1 MEKRRT
7 VITGIGAITPY
18 GIGVDKLWDAV
29 KNGKSGITFVPAPRI
44 DEEKQTTHVYG
55 VVPEYDE
62 TQYMD
67 IKETK
72 RLDDFIKYALV
83 ASEEAMKESGLNM
96 ENEDEYRVGC
106 LVSSAAGGHHTIE
119 ENHITMLN
127 RGYTK
132 CSPFTIPA
140 MIVNMA
146 AGKVAIKYGLKGV
159 NKAIV
164 SACATSTQSIGD
176 AMRTI
181 QYGDADVV
189 VTGGTEATVC
199 NMGVGGFSAA
209 RTLSKRNDEPTKAS
223 RPYDVDRDGF
233 VMSEGSGIL
242 IVEELEHA
250 KKRGAKILAE
260 IVGYGQTC
268 DAYDIVAPDPTG
280 TSAAKAM
287 EIALKDA
294 GITPQDIDYINTHGT
309 STHVG
314 DLGEA
319 LAISKVFGDTDKNN
333 HLMVS
338 STKSMHGHLLGAAG
352 AIEAIICI
360 KAMEDGIVPP
370 TINLDNLDP
379 ELPKLNYVPNKAIKT
394 DLKYTMSNSFGFGGH
409 DASIILKKYEE

>member
-1 MEKRRT
+1 MEKRRA
-7 VITGIGAITPY
+7 VITGMGAITPY
-18 GIGVDKLWDAV
+18 GIGVDTLWNAV
-29 KNGKSGITFVPAPRI
+29 KNGVSGITYVGAPRI
-44 DEEKQTTHVYG
+44 DEEKQTTHIYG

-62 TQYMD
+62 EKYMD
-67 IKETK
+67 AKEAK

-83 ASEEAMKESGLNM
+83 ASDEAMKESGLNI
-96 ENEDEYRVGC
+96 EQEDEYRVGC
-106 LVSSAAGGHHTIE
+106 MVSSAAGGFRTIE
-119 ENHITMLN
+119 ESHLAMLK

-132 CSPFTIPA
+132 CSPFTVPA

-176 AMRTI
+176 AYRTI

-199 NMGVGGFSAA
+199 NMGVGAFSAA

-233 VMSEGSGIL
+233 VMSEGCGVLVI
-242 IVEELEHA
+242 EELEHA
-250 KKRGAKILAE
+250 KKRNANIIAE

-280 TSAAKAM
+280 KSAAKAM
-287 EIALKDA
+287 EFALKDA
-294 GITPQDIDYINTHGT
+294 GLKTTDIDYINTHGT

-319 LAISKVFGDTDKNN
+319 LAISKLFGETDTNS
-333 HLMVS
+333 HLLIS

-352 AIEAIICI
+352 AVEAIICV
-360 KAMEDGIVPP
+360 KALLDGVVPP

-379 ELPKLNYVPNKAIKT
+379 ELPKLNYVPNKAVNA

-409 DASIILKKYEE
+409 DASIVIKKYEG